1 MVRCSLLV
9 AGLAVSASI
18 AAQDRLAIENIADS
32 DNVVVMLDARTK
44 PGNKGCSTNETIFRS
59 RGDTELGN
67 LRSPA
72 GCRSEIVI
80 LSTGNA
86 MKLQERVAWTDKAGE
101 TRTVTLD
108 PIIDVPVRV
117 WITNGAGEATPR
129 RDMDRAN
136 EIYKKNRVGVN
147 FVPKYEDVS
156 TDRGKVD
163 AIKAGIDA
171 TQDGADLECKDIKSI
186 RSNEAIHAK
195 KTLNVYYVDLP
206 FANAGRNCAIMKTPR
221 SCTSTSA
228 DRKGDGNI
236 TYIGTGA
243 DRLTLA
249 HELGHAFGLRPG
261 PCGGHTTKLKPFTR
275 NNVMWADPDDPNPDA
290 DHFTLGQVFRMNT
303 QADKWGG
310 TMLIANGLRR
320 GPGRRCPPRSVS
332 DACPPLAADWPRP

>member
-1 MVRCSLLV
+1 MVRRSLIV

-18 AAQDRLAIENIADS
+18 AAQDRLEIENIADS

-44 PGNKGCSTNETIFRS
+44 VGSNGCKSDVFRS
-59 RGDTELGN
+59 RGDAERGN

-72 GCRSEIVI
+72 GCRSEIVV

-117 WITNGAGEATPR
+117 WIANGAGEAMPR

-136 EIYKKNRVGVN
+136 EIYKKNKVGVN

-156 TDRGKVD
+156 TDPDKVN
-163 AIKAGIDA
+163 AIKAGIGA
-171 TQDGADLECKDIKSI
+171 TQDGTDLECKDGIKSI
-186 RSNEAIHAK
+186 RSNKAIHAER
-195 KTLNVYYVDLP
+195 TLNVYYVDLP
-206 FANAGRNCAIMKTPR
+206 FRGAGRNCAIMRTPR
-221 SCTSTSA
+221 SCRSTSA

-236 TYIGTGA
+236 SYIGTGA
-243 DRLTLA
+243 DRVTLA

-275 NNVMWADPDDPNPDA
+275 NNVMWSDPDDPNPDA
-290 DHFTLGQVFRMNT
+290 DHFSLGQVFRMNT

-310 TMLIANGLRR
+310 TMLIANGRR
-320 GPGRRCPPRSVS
+320 SGPGRRCPPMSVS
-332 DACPPLAADWPRP
+332 GACPPLAVDWPRP